1 MLIMNDIDINKYK
14 NEFIY
19 KLLKKSKI
27 CYRNLNKETI
37 LNIIKCNEKENK
49 NIISKTNDNN
59 KYDKKLFMKGK
70 NCYKRKMEFVSRK
83 RNRNVKE
90 SNINNLLRKDNEY
103 EYSEPFNDKT
113 NFQQPMICNN
123 IQFKISVNNHDI
135 TFDCNIIK
143 LIPIQKKKKI
153 FIPINLNQY

>member
-1 MLIMNDIDINKYK
+1 MNDIDINKYK

-59 KYDKKLFMKGK
+59 KYDKKLFMKGRIVIK
-70 NCYKRKMEFVSRK
+70 GKWSLYHG
-83 RNRNVKE
+83 
-90 SNINNLLRKDNEY
+90 NEI
-103 EYSEPFNDKT
+103 E
-113 NFQQPMICNN
+113 M
-123 IQFKISVNNHDI
+123 
-135 TFDCNIIK
+135 
-143 LIPIQKKKKI
+143 
-153 FIPINLNQY
+153 